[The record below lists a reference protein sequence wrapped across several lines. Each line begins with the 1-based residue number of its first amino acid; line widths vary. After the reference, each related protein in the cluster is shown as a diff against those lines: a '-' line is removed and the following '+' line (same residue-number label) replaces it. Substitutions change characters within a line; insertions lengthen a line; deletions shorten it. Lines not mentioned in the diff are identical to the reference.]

1 MTTTTMNPVSA
12 LLAGAVDLLDIP
24 PHLRDLVVARYQ
36 DVGQFLA
43 ENGGDRCSV
52 YPQGSFLLGTA
63 INPPQQTEYDID
75 LVFRDGIT
83 KDETSQAELKE
94 RVGGM
99 LEAYNDYKVGSEDAP
114 DDFSEKRRCWT
125 FSYSSQGFHLDVLPA
140 VIDADFKRSPNGIL
154 LTDTKLRPWQYANPK
169 DYAIWFRDQSEEMRR
184 KIAASAR
191 AENVADVPN
200 WAVRS
205 TLQRLVQV
213 LKWHCYL
220 DFADDIDNRPP
231 SILIT
236 TLAAHAYS
244 GQDDLGAAILDVI
257 DGMPNYISKSDGRW
271 LVLNPA
277 QPKENFVDKWNEP
290 DTAHR
295 REAFNG
301 WLRKVQRDIEI
312 ASDARNSGLD
322 ILVDRLSGTFDRGV
336 LEKSAA
342 NWARTTVDLREQGRL
357 GISST
362 GTGALVIGSAHP
374 TPRHG
379 FYGRGP
385 A

>member
-1 MTTTTMNPVSA
+1 MNTMTMNPLSA

-24 PHLRDLVVARYQ
+24 PHLRDVVVARYQ

-43 ENGGDRCSV
+43 ENGGERCSV

-75 LVFRDGIT
+75 LVFRDGMT
-83 KDETSQAELKE
+83 KDDTSQADLKE

-99 LEAYNDYKVGSEDAP
+99 LGAYNDYKVGTDDAP

-125 FSYSSQGFHLDVLPA
+125 LSYSSRGFHLDVLPA
-140 VIDADFKRSPNGIL
+140 VIDADFTKSQNGIL
-154 LTDTKLRPWQYANPK
+154 LTDTKLKPWQHANPK
-169 DYAIWFRDQSEEMRR
+169 DYAIWFRGQSEEMRR

-205 TLQRLVQV
+205 TLQRLVQI

-220 DFADDIDNRPP
+220 DFADNIDNRPP

-236 TLAAHAYS
+236 TLAAHAYR
-244 GQDDLGAAILDVI
+244 GQDDLSMAILEVI
-257 DGMPNYISKSDGRW
+257 EDMPNAITKSNGHW
-271 LVLNPA
+271 LVPNPA

-295 REAFNG
+295 RQEFND
-301 WLRKVQRDIEI
+301 WLRRVQRDIEI
-312 ASDARNSGLD
+312 AAGAENSGLD
-322 ILVDRLSGTFDRGV
+322 VLVDRLSSTFDRKV
-336 LEKSAA
+336 LKKSAS
-342 NWARTTVDLREQGRL
+342 NWARATVDLREQGKL
-357 GISST
+357 GITS
-362 GTGALVIGSAHP
+362 GTGALVIGSPRP
-374 TPRHG
+374 TPPHG
-379 FYGRGP
+379 FYGRGR